1 MAGGSLMKHDQ
12 FIDKFGWNIQNLFSM
27 VAKCKFDHK
36 ICNISIN
43 YGSNTIFSG
52 QAPYTMICA

>member
-1 MAGGSLMKHDQ
+1 
-12 FIDKFGWNIQNLFSM
+12 M